1 MHYLNI
7 YFQVASAIFVLST
20 NPAGSKESEEK
31 IESKM
36 KEAMGHYG
44 VEEDLTIA
52 WNLAQNNLEC
62 CGVTNS
68 DDWTSVPIPESCYK
82 DAACTPDFKTCES
95 TKSSTDLYGDGC
107 LTKVEAFV
115 KGKVNLAG
123 GISIGVCLLQVF
135 GVIFAFKRGKEAFD

>member
-1 MHYLNI
+1 M
-7 YFQVASAIFVLST
+7 LST
-20 NPAGSKESEEK
+20 NPAGSKESEVK

-82 DAACTPDFKTCES
+82 GQFTYNVR
-95 TKSSTDLYGDGC
+95 KS
-107 LTKVEAFV
+107 
-115 KGKVNLAG
+115 
-123 GISIGVCLLQVF
+123 
-135 GVIFAFKRGKEAFD
+135 